1 MVVLIC
7 VSLGFPCG
15 SAVKNPPAMQEM
27 QDKQF
32 RSLSSGRYSGGG
44 NGNTF
49 QYSNVRNPM
58 EREPGSWGLKEL
70 DAAEGLKK
78 DTKIQ
83 RIKEIITEGSS
94 DSTPFAFSTTF

>member
-1 MVVLIC
+1 
-7 VSLGFPCG
+7 
-15 SAVKNPPAMQEM
+15 
-27 QDKQF
+27 
-32 RSLSSGRYSGGG
+32 
-44 NGNTF
+44 
-49 QYSNVRNPM
+49 M

-94 DSTPFAFSTTF
+94 DSTPFAFSTTY